1 MKYWISLTFACY
13 FPIGVFAIDQSR
25 PRIVSEIQLIAN
37 PDGFDGSLVTVT
49 GFLILGEHPEF
60 VNQEP
65 FLYLHEEDAKNLL
78 VENAV
83 RVVASRQMQDDREKL
98 DHMYVTLTG
107 VFRVSHAKGPD
118 STHKGTVTEVQR
130 CRVWSNPSHPIG
142 VSEDKTKYK

>member
-1 MKYWISLTFACY
+1 M
-13 FPIGVFAIDQSR
+13 
-25 PRIVSEIQLIAN
+25 QLIAN
-37 PDGFDGSLVTVT
+37 PDRFDGSVVTVT

-60 VNQEP
+60 INQEP

-83 RVVASRQMQDDREKL
+83 RVAASHQMQHEREKL

-107 VFRVSHAKGPD
+107 LFKVSHAKGPD
-118 STHKGTVTEVQR
+118 STDRGTITEVQS
-130 CRVWSNPSHPIG
+130 CRVWSNPSRPIG